1 MSSDSEQSSVQ
12 GIASPIPPN
21 NAIDYSDS
29 DWLFEYVPRTLDRG
43 SSDGIGNTDITAVV
57 EPITPE
63 PQSPQ
68 APESR
73 PAPPADGS
81 PTTAKVDTSN
91 ETRTDQRSEPVQD
104 ISMNDPVVLGRGQR
118 VRLPSVKLKDYVNYN
133 IMCHEDTHLVPVCA
147 SSSSSENAPGMTQS
161 PLATYISVDAF
172 SSAHQAFLAAVI
184 SGVEPKRYH
193 DAIKHK
199 VWCDSMKEEVT
210 AHEEQGT
217 WDIASLPPGK
227 TAVSSQW
234 VYKIKYNP
242 DGTIRRHKSRLVANG
257 NKQVQG
263 KDFEETFA
271 PVIKMGTVRM
281 LLRIAAAKKWEV
293 HQMDVHNA
301 FLHGDLEE
309 EVYMRLPPGF
319 THSDPR
325 KVCRLRKSIYGLR
338 QAPRCWFSKLSKA
351 LLQFVFFSL
360 TPTTHCS
367 YTLKDQLR
375 FEFWYMSTT

>member
-81 PTTAKVDTSN
+81 PTTAEVDTTN
-91 ETRTDQRSEPVQD
+91 EIRTDQRSEPVQD
-104 ISMNDPVVLGRGQR
+104 ISMNDLVVLGRGQR

-133 IMCHEDTHLVPVCA
+133 VMCHEDTHLVPLCA
-147 SSSSSENAPGMTQS
+147 SSLSSENALGMTPS
-161 PLATYISVDAF
+161 PLATYISLDAF
-172 SSAHQAFLAAVI
+172 LSAHRAFLAAVV

-199 VWCDSMKEEVT
+199 VWRESMKEEVT

-227 TAVSSQW
+227 TAMSSQW

-281 LLRIAAAKKWEV
+281 LLRIAAARKWEV